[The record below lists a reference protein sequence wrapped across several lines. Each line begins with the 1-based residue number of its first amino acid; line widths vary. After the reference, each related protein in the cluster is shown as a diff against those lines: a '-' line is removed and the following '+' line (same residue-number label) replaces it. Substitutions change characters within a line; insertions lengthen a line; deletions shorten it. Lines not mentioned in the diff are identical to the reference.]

1 MAYFFTDT
9 RSRTKIFEK
18 NLWANC
24 KVVCY
29 ETWYDML
36 QNTCQNIYGM
46 CSEVKI
52 ASHVLSNLCL
62 VFIKPKFFSQ
72 KYFCLLP
79 CKDWKQRCYWRHGL
93 RVFLDFETLWL
104 NNHQREL
111 HQWSP
116 PTSQFIN
123 SSQFGKNVISF
134 QIIRYPDIS
143 QKQFN
148 GLTYDHSV

>member
-1 MAYFFTDT
+1 
-9 RSRTKIFEK
+9 
-18 NLWANC
+18 
-24 KVVCY
+24 
-29 ETWYDML
+29 
-36 QNTCQNIYGM
+36 M

-52 ASHVLSNLCL
+52 ASHVLSNLYL

-79 CKDWKQRCYWRHGL
+79 CKDRKQRCYRRHGL
-93 RVFLDFETLWL
+93 RVFLHFETLWL
-104 NNHQREL
+104 NNHQREI

-134 QIIRYPDIS
+134 GIIRYPDIS
-143 QKQFN
+143 QNQFN
-148 GLTYDHSV
+148 GLTYFVKLRNISNLTYLPIGSLIFLEVQRVRLNNI